1 MYIYKGFVLV
11 PDVNSETDEV
21 RNVPFSPFILNSS
34 IICGEDPILI
44 DDRLKLM
51 SERWTLSNVIDSVD
65 KTSYVYDC
73 NYKNLT
79 TDDTGE
85 AIGSE
90 NLIASIQYDMYRNG
104 YMDIEADIRLD
115 GDAGVAF
122 GKDRKLFLKK
132 LYLPYNL
139 LENAE
144 SCDGMINATYKDKQ
158 TIKDSSDGI
167 NSYEWITERKDVN
180 TDVLGCELGGALKN
194 IIALCAGICDG
205 LGYGDN
211 TKAAVMTRGM
221 HEIVKLGLAMGG
233 KSETFGGLTGM
244 GDLIVTCT
252 SMHSRNRRAGI
263 LIGKGVSPDEAVKQI
278 GTVEGYFCC
287 KAAYHLAT
295 ENNASMQRSWFC

>member
-132 LYLPYNL
+132 FYLPYNL
-139 LENAE
+139 LENAMVE
-144 SCDGMINATYKDKQ
+144 ASC
-158 TIKDSSDGI
+158 
-167 NSYEWITERKDVN
+167 
-180 TDVLGCELGGALKN
+180 LL
-194 IIALCAGICDG
+194 
-205 LGYGDN
+205 
-211 TKAAVMTRGM
+211 
-221 HEIVKLGLAMGG
+221 
-233 KSETFGGLTGM
+233 
-244 GDLIVTCT
+244 
-252 SMHSRNRRAGI
+252 
-263 LIGKGVSPDEAVKQI
+263 
-278 GTVEGYFCC
+278 GTVEGVTIAASLDQKPITNKNLNKTGSEKRYFNTINITQIVPASGGEDVPLDLVYRSVDDDYSRYGYDDYVS
-287 KAAYHLAT
+287 KYLPIKLKISGVQYH
-295 ENNASMQRSWFC
+295 